1 MATVVVLGGNF
12 AGCTSALEVR
22 RHLRKL
28 DPDGAHEVIVVSRS
42 EDFLF
47 VPSLTWVPFQER
59 EIADISFPVGPVL
72 EAHGVQFVHDT
83 AERVDLAEQVVTTAA
98 GQRLPYDFLVVATGP
113 KLDWSIPG
121 LGPSGFTSCI
131 CTPPDALAARTAF
144 ERLVD
149 EPGPV
154 VVGATQR
161 AGCIGAAYEFL
172 LNLEFQLRQHGVRDR
187 VELTWVTPEPFLGHF
202 GIGGLPHAQGLMER
216 FFEHLG
222 IRWRTGVAI
231 DHAEEGT
238 MVLGDGS
245 HLEFAFAMIVPPFV
259 GQDVVAA
266 SPGLGNAHAL
276 VPVRD
281 TYQHREHPNVFG
293 AGVAIDVP
301 SPFSTPVA
309 VGVPKTGYPAD
320 VEGKVVGENI
330 ARLVASRVDLRERP
344 FSQIPGLCVLDAG
357 HKEVVIVANHLFP
370 PRDHALL
377 IPNPLYDEG
386 KRLFERYYL
395 WKARHGYSWL
405 P

>member
-12 AGCTSALEVR
+12 AGCTSALETR

-28 DPDGAHEVIVVSRS
+28 DPAGDHEIVVVSRS
-42 EDFLF
+42 EDFVF
-47 VPSLTWVPFQER
+47 VPSLTWVPFKER
-59 EIADISFPVGPVL
+59 EIEDITFPVGPML
-72 EAHGVQFVHDT
+72 EEHDVQFVHDI
-83 AERVDLAEQVVTTAA
+83 AEHVDLGEQVVDTAA
-98 GQRLPYDFLVVATGP
+98 GQRLRYDFLVVATGP

-121 LGPSGFTSCI
+121 LGPAGHTSCI
-131 CTPPDALAARTAF
+131 CTPPDAMAARAAF
-144 ERLVD
+144 EKLVD
-149 EPGPV
+149 SPGPV
-154 VVGATQR
+154 IVGATQR

-172 LNLEFQLRQHGVRDR
+172 LNLEYQLRHHGVRER

-202 GIGGLPHAQGLMER
+202 GIGGLPHAQALLER

-222 IRWRTGVAI
+222 VRWHTNASIER
-231 DHAEEGT
+231 AEDG
-238 MVLGDGS
+238 MLVLGDGTR
-245 HLEFAFAMIVPPFV
+245 LEFAFAMIVPPFV

-266 SPGLGNAHAL
+266 SPGLGSSNAL

-293 AGVAIDVP
+293 AGVAIDIP
-301 SPFSTPVA
+301 SPFTTPVA

-330 ARLVASRVDLRERP
+330 ARLVHARTDLREKP
-344 FSQIPGLCVLDAG
+344 FGQIPGLCVLDAG
-357 HKEVVIVANHLFP
+357 HKEVIILANHLFQ
-370 PRDHALL
+370 PREHAML

-395 WKARHGYSWL
+395 WKVRHGYSWL